1 MFRYIFI
8 IAVISIVAVV
18 FNQRYNNQKQERRR
32 MAAIPYETPST
43 LVMIDNGNG
52 DEKGS
57 SIDSMAIQSKPL
69 ITANDDDDGANELDD
84 YCHTICQLHQCQTG
98 REDLYKENQCV
109 CYKDGGGE
117 QRCEI

>member
-1 MFRYIFI
+1 
-8 IAVISIVAVV
+8 
-18 FNQRYNNQKQERRR
+18 

-69 ITANDDDDGANELDD
+69 ITANDDDDGASIADDDELHPADAEKGVS
-84 YCHTICQLHQCQTG
+84 IFAIFIVLAIVAG
-98 REDLYKENQCV
+98 IILYTV
-109 CYKDGGGE
+109 F
-117 QRCEI
+117 RALMT